1 MSDFP
6 LKQHQKRPYCTVDFS
21 STTLVA
27 NTYHLRNALKMEN
40 TSMRK
45 TLLHD
50 NMLCD
55 ESTLPV
61 GKKNESLIER
71 ILQGFCQQ

>member
-1 MSDFP
+1 ME
-6 LKQHQKRPYCTVDFS
+6 K
-21 STTLVA
+21 
-27 NTYHLRNALKMEN
+27 KMEN

-55 ESTLPV
+55 ESILPV

-71 ILQGFCQQ
+71 IVQGFCQQ